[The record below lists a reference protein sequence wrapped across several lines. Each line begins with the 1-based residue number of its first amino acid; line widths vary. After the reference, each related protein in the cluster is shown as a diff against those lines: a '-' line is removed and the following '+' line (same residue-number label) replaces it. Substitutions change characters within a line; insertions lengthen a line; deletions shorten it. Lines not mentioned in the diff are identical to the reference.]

1 MYTVPGLD
9 FQPLWRGWG
18 TKMTEDAPVGIH
30 SDFKFLDRIR
40 EEEREAV
47 RIVASRRA
55 ETEAALASAR
65 EDAQRR
71 LDQVRSELER
81 ERQLRMQ
88 SALDAATVRL
98 DEERSAAE
106 AESALLLSSGSA
118 KVTLAVPALAERII
132 KLHADR

>member
-1 MYTVPGLD
+1 
-9 FQPLWRGWG
+9 
-18 TKMTEDAPVGIH
+18 MTEDAPVGIH

>member
-1 MYTVPGLD
+1 
-9 FQPLWRGWG
+9 
-18 TKMTEDAPVGIH
+18 
-30 SDFKFLDRIR
+30 
-40 EEEREAV
+40 
-47 RIVASRRA
+47 
-55 ETEAALASAR
+55 
-65 EDAQRR
+65 
-71 LDQVRSELER
+71 
-81 ERQLRMQ
+81 MQ